1 MARKYLRILQHTLFY
16 KDWATETLACLNDE
30 DRVNAHPE
38 YGRLRRLTPRT
49 DFFFNP
55 DLPEMTL
62 EFLLHANPRNR
73 MAYEYLMA
81 CTLLK
86 KDVGRFVHYYPLGA
100 DLGYSSVP
108 KGYQEALLFYWLMSK
123 HTATDT
129 IPWKIDPQTENR
141 LREYAQIFTSARSAD
156 ALSARFGDT
165 YWFYADFR

>member
-1 MARKYLRILQHTLFY
+1 
-16 KDWATETLACLNDE
+16 
-30 DRVNAHPE
+30 
-38 YGRLRRLTPRT
+38 
-49 DFFFNP
+49 
-55 DLPEMTL
+55 
-62 EFLLHANPRNR
+62 

-156 ALSARFGDT
+156 ALSARFEIHIGFMQTLDKMEKIKYCFSMIGLLFLFAACQEKVTSPARVDT
-165 YWFYADFR
+165 LPSIFPDYVGVTIPLPLPRLTSG